1 MPSTHLN
8 SQKNSS
14 SLNAFP
20 LVPPQKITLS
30 IQRLE
35 HGQGLELPHYA
46 TAGSAG
52 LDLRAALGE
61 KETVVLAPGQ
71 RALIPTGLI
80 FHLQSGFEAQIR
92 PRSGLSLK
100 HGITCLN
107 TPGTIDSDYRG
118 EVKVL
123 LINLGQE
130 DFSIQR
136 GMRIAQMI
144 IAPVIQ
150 VNVCAIEQNQNENT
164 KSNAESRDATS
175 RGTGGFGST
184 GQI

>member
-8 SQKNSS
+8 NQTSPSS
-14 SLNAFP
+14 SKMVLP
-20 LVPPQKITLS
+20 SSPQISLS

-35 HGQGLELPHYA
+35 HSQGLELPHYA

-61 KETVVLAPGQ
+61 EETVVLAPGQ

-80 FHLQSGFEAQIR
+80 FHLQPGFEAQIR
-92 PRSGLSLK
+92 PRSGLALK

-136 GMRIAQMI
+136 GMRIAQTI

-150 VNVCAIEQNQNENT
+150 VNVSEMEPSEEGNAH
-164 KSNAESRDATS
+164 SNAESQALTS
-175 RGTGGFGST
+175 RGAGGFGST

>member
-8 SQKNSS
+8 NQTSPSS
-14 SLNAFP
+14 SKI
-20 LVPPQKITLS
+20 VPPPSSHISLS

-52 LDLRAALGE
+52 LDLRAALGAE
-61 KETVVLAPGQ
+61 ETMVLAPGQ

-80 FHLQSGFEAQIR
+80 FHLQPGFEAQIR
-92 PRSGLSLK
+92 PRSGLALK

-118 EVKVL
+118 EVKIL

-136 GMRIAQMI
+136 GMRIAQAV

-150 VNVCAIEQNQNENT
+150 VNVSEIEPSEEENAH
-164 KSNAESRDATS
+164 NNGESQAPTS
-175 RGTGGFGST
+175 RGAGGFGST
-184 GQI
+184 GHN